1 MLTAFIGTGTMAR
14 TYARHLLAAGHQVM
28 LCNSRGPES
37 LSDLVAELG
46 PGASAGTKA
55 DALEADLV
63 VLAVNWLQVD
73 KALEGLVW
81 DGQILVDAV
90 NAHMELPPDIS
101 LEGVTRSRAAL
112 GGRTSSEMV
121 AERAPGARLVKSMC
135 NVPVEWISEVG
146 ADKPRTV
153 IFVSGDDPAAKRV
166 VVDLLDEVGFAAVD
180 LGDLATGGALHEVG
194 APLSG
199 QEFHYVKSMR

>member
-1 MLTAFIGTGTMAR
+1 MLTAFIGTGTMAT
-14 TYARHLLAAGHQVM
+14 TYARHLLAAGHRVM
-28 LCNSRGPES
+28 LCNSRGPKS
-37 LSDLVAELG
+37 LADLVAELG
-46 PGASAGTKA
+46 PGASAGTKV

-121 AERAPGARLVKSMC
+121 AERAPGARVVKSMC

-146 ADKPRTV
+146 AEKPRTV
-153 IFVSGDDPAAKRV
+153 IFVSGDDPAAKRMV
-166 VVDLLDEVGFAAVD
+166 ADLLDEVGFAAVD
-180 LGDLATGGALHEVG
+180 LGDLATGGALYDVG

-199 QEFHYVKSMR
+199 REFHHVKSMR